1 MNILILC
8 TGNSARSILA
18 EAIFNRLGEGKV
30 TAFSAG
36 SKPVG
41 AVNTTAIRLL
51 KAEDYD
57 VSQFRSKSWDEF
69 SGDGAVDLDIVLT
82 VCGNAAGEVCPL
94 WVGTPVTV
102 HWGFPDPAGV
112 DGPDD
117 VKLAAF
123 RQIYDVLYNNIS
135 ALLALDTA
143 EMHPES
149 LRREMLKI
157 HIANP
162 AVTTQIR

>member
-18 EAIFNRLGEGKV
+18 EALFNRLGEGRV

-41 AVNTTAIRLL
+41 AVNPTAIRLL
-51 KAEDYD
+51 KAEGHD
-57 VSQFRSKSWDEF
+57 VSQFRSKSWGEF
-69 SGDGAVDLDIVLT
+69 SGDGAASLDIVLT
-82 VCGNAAGEVCPL
+82 VCGNAAGETCPI
-94 WVGTPVTV
+94 WVGAPITV

-112 DGPDD
+112 DGPDH

-123 RQIYDVLYNNIS
+123 RQVYEVLHKNIT

-143 EMHPES
+143 ATSSED
-149 LRREMLKI
+149 LRSELVKI
-157 HIANP
+157 HTANP
-162 AVTTQIR
+162 PIQF

>member
-1 MNILILC
+1 MNILVLC

-18 EAIFNRLGEGKV
+18 EAIFNELGEGKV

-41 AVNTTAIRLL
+41 AVNPTALHLL
-51 KAEDYD
+51 KAKGYD
-57 VSQFRSKSWDEF
+57 VSSFRSKSWDEF

-82 VCGNAAGEVCPL
+82 VCGNAAGETCPV
-94 WVGTPVTV
+94 WIGAPITA

-112 DGPDD
+112 DGPDG

-123 RQIYDVLYNNIS
+123 RQVYKVLRNNI
-135 ALLALDTA
+135 AELLALDPA
-143 EMHPES
+143 YMNPED
-149 LRREMLKI
+149 LHRVMLEI
-157 HIANP
+157 HSANSP
-162 AVTTQIR
+162 VQF